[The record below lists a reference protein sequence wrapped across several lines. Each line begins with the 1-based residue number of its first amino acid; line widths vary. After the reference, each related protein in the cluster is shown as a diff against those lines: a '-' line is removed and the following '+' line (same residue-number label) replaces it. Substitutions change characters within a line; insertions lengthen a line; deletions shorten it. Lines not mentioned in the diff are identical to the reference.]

1 MKVES
6 KMKVESDDLVD
17 DIGKKCI
24 ELSRQFL
31 GTDSATVTVTL
42 KWSQGVSPEKT
53 VKLIKDHYG
62 KDKLVGDVKVAVSR

>member
-6 KMKVESDDLVD
+6 NDLVD

-31 GTDSATVTVTL
+31 GADSATVTVTL

-53 VKLIKDHYG
+53 VKLIKDHFG
-62 KDKLVGDVKVAVSR
+62 KDKLIGDVTVGVLR